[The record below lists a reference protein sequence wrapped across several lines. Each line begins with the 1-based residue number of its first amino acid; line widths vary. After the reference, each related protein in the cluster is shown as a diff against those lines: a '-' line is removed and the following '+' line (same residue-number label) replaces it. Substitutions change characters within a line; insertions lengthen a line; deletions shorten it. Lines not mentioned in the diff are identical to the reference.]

1 MELKLLWCGYAL
13 EDGTALLSEDHEEAV
28 RHALSDAPDGEPTV
42 VRFLCA
48 VTSPNVAM
56 IICAASGEVVPLGA
70 PVKLP
75 GIGGR

>member
-13 EDGTALLSEDHEEAV
+13 EDGTALLSENHEEAIN
-28 RHALSDAPDGEPTV
+28 HALSDAHEGEPTV

-48 VTSPNVAM
+48 VASPNVVT
-56 IICAASGEVVPLGA
+56 IICAASGEVVPLGV

-75 GIGGR
+75 GIGR